1 MKQGEKIPA
10 NSHHTPAALRTSMHT
25 HTHTHTQTHNGSE
38 VLDLKLGSL
47 VTGKRAWELVLWKAE
62 NHIYSG

>member
-10 NSHHTPAALRTSMHT
+10 NSCHTPVALRTSMHT
-25 HTHTHTQTHNGSE
+25 HTQRHNGIE
-38 VLDLKLGSL
+38 VLHLKLGSL

>member
-10 NSHHTPAALRTSMHT
+10 YSRHTPAALCTST
-25 HTHTHTQTHNGSE
+25 HTHTHTQRHNGIE
-38 VLDLKLGSL
+38 VLVLKLDIL

>member
-1 MKQGEKIPA
+1 MKQGEKSPA
-10 NSHHTPAALRTSMHT
+10 NSRHTPAALRTS
-25 HTHTHTQTHNGSE
+25 THTHTQRHNGIE

-47 VTGKRAWELVLWKAE
+47 VTGKRAWELVLRKAE

>member
-10 NSHHTPAALRTSMHT
+10 NSHHTPAALRTST
-25 HTHTHTQTHNGSE
+25 HTHTHTQRHNGIE